1 MWIKI
6 RIHQHLW
13 IHRTR
18 WIIKNAEPAESIESA
33 ESVES
38 AKSTESIWIRILKIP
53 LLKDMYYCIGL
64 LPNKLNKRLVWNL
77 LHE

>member
-18 WIIKNAEPAESIESA
+18 WIVKYAEPAESIKSA

-38 AKSTESIWIRILKIP
+38 AKSTESIWIRILKMP
-53 LLKDMYYCIGL
+53 LLKDMCYCIT
-64 LPNKLNKRLVWNL
+64 
-77 LHE
+77 